1 MKKHPK
7 VHRHGKKWRIKFSF
21 SKQKYVISADSEQEC
36 IIQYEQ
42 KIQVLQGQRSVE
54 NVLDFVQVANA
65 YYESQGCR
73 LKSHAQAYHVIH
85 SFIRDYPFIAHKAI
99 QDITIKDMIA
109 WRNDRT
115 SKVKQGTV
123 RTEMGRLSAVFEYA
137 IHELQI
143 IKDNP
148 LSSIKKPKA
157 STPRKRR
164 VSQLEIEHLMS
175 CCSYQLGNRPKNNL
189 QRVIW
194 CFMFAIKTCMRLGE
208 ILSTTRQN
216 IHTNHIHLPETKND
230 TSRDVP
236 LTDDAQTMLSWL
248 QVDGLGM
255 TECIFGKD
263 IKVQQ
268 LSEAWIRFNK
278 KARIH
283 DLHFHDSRH
292 EGISRF
298 VYEYRLPV
306 ETLAKITGHKD
317 LRVLL
322 NTYYNPTVTEMLSMM
337 KPRFQ
342 TPQYPNALSQYPPDP
357 PSMR

>member
-7 VHRHGKKWRIKFSF
+7 VHRHGKRWRIKFSF
-21 SKQKYVISADSEQEC
+21 SKQKYVITADSEQEC

-42 KIQVLQGQRSVE
+42 KIQVLQGQGSVE

-73 LKSHAQAYHVIH
+73 LKSRTQTYHVIH

-175 CCSYQLGNRPKNNL
+175 CCNYQLVRKKP
-189 QRVIW
+189 
-194 CFMFAIKTCMRLGE
+194 
-208 ILSTTRQN
+208 S
-216 IHTNHIHLPETKND
+216 D
-230 TSRDVP
+230 T
-236 LTDDAQTMLSWL
+236 
-248 QVDGLGM
+248 
-255 TECIFGKD
+255 
-263 IKVQQ
+263 
-268 LSEAWIRFNK
+268 
-278 KARIH
+278 
-283 DLHFHDSRH
+283 
-292 EGISRF
+292 
-298 VYEYRLPV
+298 
-306 ETLAKITGHKD
+306 
-317 LRVLL
+317 
-322 NTYYNPTVTEMLSMM
+322 
-337 KPRFQ
+337 
-342 TPQYPNALSQYPPDP
+342 
-357 PSMR
+357 PSI